1 MTVIDLLRSNRNYRR
16 LWTGQIVSEIGDNFN
31 NIAVLSLA
39 LAHSRSGM
47 SAALVMLARAI
58 SAVLAG
64 PVAGVILDRLDRR
77 RVMIASDLIRAVIA
91 LGFILSIDNPD
102 NWLIYAC
109 SALLMFASPFFTSG
123 RSAILP
129 TVTNKEE
136 LHAANSVTQITSW
149 MTLTIGAALG
159 GRTVTSFGYQWA
171 FIINAASFVIS
182 ALCIL
187 GMRLTKGS
195 FRVERAALGESDVRR
210 SWSEYAEGIRYIIRT
225 PLILGIAFVGV
236 GWATGGGAAQVLF
249 SLFGELVFHMGPQG
263 IGTIWSFAGLGLL
276 IGGSLAFYLG
286 KRLSF
291 EQYKTAIVIC
301 YIIHGGGY
309 IVFSQM
315 RNFSLALLF
324 ITISRAGVAVS
335 SVLNQSQLL
344 HHVENRFRGRVFS
357 TMESMQWS
365 VMMLSM
371 GATGLASTRA
381 DIRSIGVCAGIA
393 SSTTALFWGW
403 AHFSGRLPEPQLQP
417 APEPE
422 PVLEAE
428 VSTDSVA

>member
-1 MTVIDLLRSNRNYRR
+1 MTVVQLLRSNRNYRR
-16 LWTGQIVSEIGDNFN
+16 LWTGQIVSEIGDHFN

-39 LAHSRSGM
+39 LAHTQSGM
-47 SAALVMLARAI
+47 AAALVMLARAI
-58 SAVLAG
+58 PAVMAG

-91 LGFILSIDNPD
+91 LGFILSIDHND
-102 NWLIYAC
+102 NVFIYLF

-129 TVTNKEE
+129 TITTKEE
-136 LHAANSVTQITSW
+136 LHAANSVTQITAW

-159 GRTVTSFGYQWA
+159 GVAVSGLGYRWA
-171 FIINAASFVIS
+171 FVINSMSFVIS
-182 ALCIL
+182 ALCVWGL
-187 GMRLTKGS
+187 RLTEGS
-195 FRVERAALGESDVRR
+195 FRVEHVVLNQNDVVRPWR
-210 SWSEYAEGIRYIIRT
+210 EYSEGLRYMVGT
-225 PLILGIAFVGV
+225 PLILGIALVGV

-249 SLFGELVFHMGPQG
+249 SLFGELVFHRGPSG
-263 IGTIWSFAGLGLL
+263 IGIIWSFAGLGLL

-291 EQYKTAIVIC
+291 RAYKLTIVIC

-309 IVFSQM
+309 IIFSQM
-315 RNFSLALLF
+315 RDFRLALLF
-324 ITISRAGVAVS
+324 IAISRAAVAVS

-344 HHVENRFRGRVFS
+344 HHVDNRFRGRVFS

-371 GATGLASTRA
+371 GATGLASTHV
-381 DIRSIGVCAGIA
+381 DIRTIGLWAGVA
-393 SSTTALFWGW
+393 SSTTALFWGF
-403 AHFSGRLPEPQLQP
+403 ANMTGRLPEPALQP
-417 APEPE
+417 EPDVE
-422 PVLEAE
+422 VEAGL
-428 VSTDSVA
+428 SP